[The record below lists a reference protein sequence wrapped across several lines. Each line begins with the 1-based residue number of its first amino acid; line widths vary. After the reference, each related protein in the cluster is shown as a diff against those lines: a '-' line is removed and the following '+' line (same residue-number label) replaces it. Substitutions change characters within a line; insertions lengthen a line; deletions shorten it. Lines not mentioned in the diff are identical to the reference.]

1 MEPNNIDII
10 NENEKLNA
18 DKLIL
23 ENEIKKLK
31 TDNELYLN
39 ELKYN
44 FDKSLEKSKNL
55 KEEYNVLNEM
65 YL

>member
-1 MEPNNIDII
+1 MESNNIDII